1 MMPKSKAQREEVG
14 AVGSLDPE
22 LAQAGLCPILLVVVY
37 HGSSQDSVSKG
48 SSRGYQPRN
57 MAL

>member
-37 HGSSQDSVSKG
+37 HRSSQDSVSKG